1 MGFKILVTEPLAQ
14 AGIDVFEAHG
24 STVDVRLGL
33 SPEELAGIIG
43 GYDALIVRSS
53 TKVTKQL
60 IDAAPRLK
68 IVGRAGVGVDN
79 IDIDACSEAGVLV
92 CNAPESNLV
101 SAAEHTM
108 ALMMAA
114 ARNIPQA
121 SALMKRGAWERT
133 SFVGRELYDKT
144 LAIFGLGR
152 IGGLVAKRAA
162 AFGMHLIGYD
172 PYCQQDRA
180 DSLGVDLVAD
190 MDEVLARA
198 DFVTVHLPRTSETIG
213 MFGREEFQMIKPGAI
228 VVNTSRGGIYDL
240 DALAEAMRD
249 GQVAACGIDVW
260 EEEPCY
266 ESPLHDLPNAVI
278 TPHLG
283 AATIEAQTRAG
294 VQIAEYVSGGLE
306 GSIVPTSINMAPV
319 PPEVFDLLGPYTPA
333 VQALA
338 RMLAQISPDVPRK
351 ITVTAAGTIANAD
364 LTVLVAGALS
374 GFISADEDRVT
385 AVNVD
390 DVAKRHGIKVERTSR
405 IDAEE
410 YASFVEIAAD
420 GRRAA
425 CTLAGAGQKLRIINL
440 LGYKIDIMP
449 QQHSL
454 IFVYHDG
461 PGRMGTI
468 GTILGDAGISITT
481 MQIGTREDSTDA
493 LVYMNVDREVP
504 PSVLERLERA
514 IVLKGLWYIRL

>member
-1 MGFKILVTEPLAQ
+1 
-14 AGIDVFEAHG
+14 
-24 STVDVRLGL
+24 
-33 SPEELAGIIG
+33 
-43 GYDALIVRSS
+43 
-53 TKVTKQL
+53 
-60 IDAAPRLK
+60 
-68 IVGRAGVGVDN
+68 
-79 IDIDACSEAGVLV
+79 
-92 CNAPESNLV
+92 
-101 SAAEHTM
+101 
-108 ALMMAA
+108 
-114 ARNIPQA
+114 
-121 SALMKRGAWERT
+121 
-133 SFVGRELYDKT
+133 
-144 LAIFGLGR
+144 
-152 IGGLVAKRAA
+152 
-162 AFGMHLIGYD
+162 
-172 PYCQQDRA
+172 
-180 DSLGVDLVAD
+180 
-190 MDEVLARA
+190 
-198 DFVTVHLPRTSETIG
+198 
-213 MFGREEFQMIKPGAI
+213 MIKPGAI
-228 VVNTSRGGIYDL
+228 VVHTSRGGIYDL

-319 PPEVFDLLGPYTPA
+319 PPEVFDLCPHTPA

-385 AVNVD
+385 PVNAD
-390 DVAKRHGIKVERTSR
+390 AVAKRHGIKVERTSR